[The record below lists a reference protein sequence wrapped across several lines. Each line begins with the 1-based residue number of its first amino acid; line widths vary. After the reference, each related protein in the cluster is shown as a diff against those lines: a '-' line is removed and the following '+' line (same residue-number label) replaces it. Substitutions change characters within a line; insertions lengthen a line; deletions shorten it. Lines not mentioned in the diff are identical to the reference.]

1 MLLQNNRR
9 SALKAAVNLDKGER
23 VVTETKQDFLPRG
36 YELAVLLMLGLAYGF
51 AYFDRMAMTFLGP
64 FVQADMGLSNEEV
77 AWLGSGLS
85 LTWAIG
91 AYIFGR
97 WSDLVG
103 KRKPFLIA
111 ALVIFSFC
119 SVMSGLAWSFG
130 TLLASRIVMGAAEG
144 PFLPICL
151 AIMVAASAESRKG
164 LNAGV
169 VQNVFGSIIGTALA
183 PLVLV
188 RIAEAYDWRMAFYLA
203 GVPGLIL
210 AVIIWRYIKEPER
223 APKVETETPARH
235 LGALAL
241 VRRELREIGSLMTT
255 RNIWLCSLVSIF
267 AVGTVV
273 VGSIF
278 MPLYLDGPRGLAPE
292 TWSNIMSV
300 IGFSPAVG
308 AVTAGL
314 LSERIGRRLSLAIFA
329 FLMVIAPA
337 TLLWVEAPA
346 AALAALLFISWMGLG
361 SFPLFMG
368 VIPAETLGRVRAAT
382 AMGAVVA
389 VGEIFGGFA
398 LPPITGR
405 LADSFSLDVALYVQ
419 LGLAALAGL
428 AALFVAET
436 NPRVLARRKAGAM
449 A

>member
-1 MLLQNNRR
+1 MEATTSRPGVRL
-9 SALKAAVNLDKGER
+9 G
-23 VVTETKQDFLPRG
+23 G
-36 YELAVLLMLGLAYGF
+36 YELTVLLLLGLAYGF

-64 FVQADMGLSNEEV
+64 YVQAEMQLSNEQLG
-77 AWLGSGLS
+77 WLGSGLS
-85 LTWAIG
+85 LTWALG
-91 AYIFGR
+91 AYFVGR

-103 KRKPFLIA
+103 KRKPFLLA
-111 ALVIFSFC
+111 ALVIFSFA

-130 TLLASRIVMGAAEG
+130 SLLASRIVMGAAEG

-164 LNAGV
+164 LNAAV

-183 PLVLV
+183 PIVLV
-188 RIAEAYDWRMAFYLA
+188 AIAEAYDWRVAFYLSGA
-203 GVPGLIL
+203 PGLVL
-210 AVIIWRYIKEPER
+210 ALLIWRFIKEPDA
-223 APKVETETPARH
+223 APRPVGEPSTPRPSF
-235 LGALAL
+235 GALL
-241 VRRELREIGSLMTT
+241 LREGREVRLLMAT
-255 RNIWLCSLVSIF
+255 RNIALCSLVSIF

-278 MPLYLDGPRGLAPE
+278 MPLYLDGPRDIAPE
-292 TWSNIMSV
+292 TWSRMMSV
-300 IGFSPAVG
+300 LGFSPAVG

-314 LSERIGRRLSLAIFA
+314 LSEKVGRKPALVLFCL
-329 FLMVIAPA
+329 LMAIAPA
-337 TLLWVEAPA
+337 TLLWVDGTPVL
-346 AALAALLFISWMGLG
+346 LAALMFVSWMGLG

-368 VIPAETLGRVRAAT
+368 VIPAETLGRLRAAT

-419 LGLAALAGL
+419 LGLALVAGL
-428 AALFVAET
+428 IAMLVAET
-436 NPRVLARRKAGAM
+436 NPRITGQPAIA
-449 A
+449 

>member
-1 MLLQNNRR
+1 MEATTSRPGVRL
-9 SALKAAVNLDKGER
+9 G
-23 VVTETKQDFLPRG
+23 G
-36 YELAVLLMLGLAYGF
+36 YELTVLLLLGFAYGF

-64 FVQADMGLSNEEV
+64 YVQAEMQLSNEQLG
-77 AWLGSGLS
+77 WLGSGLS
-85 LTWAIG
+85 LTWALG
-91 AYIFGR
+91 AYFVGR

-103 KRKPFLIA
+103 KRKPFLLA
-111 ALVIFSFC
+111 ALVIFSFA

-130 TLLASRIVMGAAEG
+130 SLLASRIVMGAAEG

-164 LNAGV
+164 LNAAV

-183 PLVLV
+183 PIVLV
-188 RIAEAYDWRMAFYLA
+188 AIAEAYDWRVAFYLS
-203 GVPGLIL
+203 GVPGLVL
-210 AVIIWRYIKEPER
+210 ALLIWRFIKEPDA
-223 APKVETETPARH
+223 APRPVGEASTPRPSF
-235 LGALAL
+235 GALLAREGRE
-241 VRRELREIGSLMTT
+241 VRLLMAT
-255 RNIWLCSLVSIF
+255 RNIALCSLVSIF

-278 MPLYLDGPRGLAPE
+278 MPLYLDGPRGIAPE
-292 TWSNIMSV
+292 TWSRMMSV
-300 IGFSPAVG
+300 LGFSPAVG

-314 LSERIGRRLSLAIFA
+314 LSEKVGRKPALVLFCL
-329 FLMVIAPA
+329 LMAIAPA
-337 TLLWVEAPA
+337 TLLWVDGTPVL
-346 AALAALLFISWMGLG
+346 LAALMFVSWMGLG

-368 VIPAETLGRVRAAT
+368 VIPAETLGRLRAAT

-419 LGLAALAGL
+419 LGLALVAGL
-428 AALFVAET
+428 IAMLVAET
-436 NPRVLARRKAGAM
+436 NPRVTGRPAIA
-449 A
+449 

>member
-1 MLLQNNRR
+1 MEATTSRPGVRL
-9 SALKAAVNLDKGER
+9 G
-23 VVTETKQDFLPRG
+23 G
-36 YELAVLLMLGLAYGF
+36 YELTVLLLLGLAYGF

-64 FVQADMGLSNEEV
+64 YVQAEMQLSNEQLG
-77 AWLGSGLS
+77 WLGSGLS
-85 LTWAIG
+85 LTWALG
-91 AYIFGR
+91 AYFVGR

-103 KRKPFLIA
+103 KRKPFLLA
-111 ALVIFSFC
+111 ALVIFSFA

-130 TLLASRIVMGAAEG
+130 SLLASRIVMGAAEG

-164 LNAGV
+164 LNAAV

-183 PLVLV
+183 PIVLV
-188 RIAEAYDWRMAFYLA
+188 AIAEAYDWRVAFYLS
-203 GVPGLIL
+203 GVPGLVL
-210 AVIIWRYIKEPER
+210 ALLIWRFIKEPDA
-223 APKVETETPARH
+223 APRPVGEPSTPRPSF
-235 LGALAL
+235 GALL
-241 VRRELREIGSLMTT
+241 LREGREVRLLMAT
-255 RNIWLCSLVSIF
+255 RNIALCSLVSIF

-278 MPLYLDGPRGLAPE
+278 MPLYLDGPRDIAPE
-292 TWSNIMSV
+292 TWSRMMSV
-300 IGFSPAVG
+300 LGFSPAVG

-314 LSERIGRRLSLAIFA
+314 LSEKVGRKPALVLFCL
-329 FLMVIAPA
+329 LMAIAPA
-337 TLLWVEAPA
+337 TLLWVDGTPVL
-346 AALAALLFISWMGLG
+346 LAALMFVSWMGLG

-368 VIPAETLGRVRAAT
+368 VIPAETLGRLRAAT

-419 LGLAALAGL
+419 LGLALLAGL
-428 AALFVAET
+428 IAMLVAET
-436 NPRVLARRKAGAM
+436 NPRITGQPAIA
-449 A
+449 